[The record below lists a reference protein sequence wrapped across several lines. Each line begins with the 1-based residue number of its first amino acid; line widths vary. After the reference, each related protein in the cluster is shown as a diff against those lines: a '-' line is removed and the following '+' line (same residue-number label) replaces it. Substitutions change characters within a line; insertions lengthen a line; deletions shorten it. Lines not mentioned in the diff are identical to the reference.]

1 MDDFE
6 GLITYEEVID
16 SSIHSYYNVEEGTYK
31 ILFDKYNLC
40 YLFGDNDNLIYELN
54 DSKSYSILRR
64 IKDLNLNSKTI
75 NISEHNYLDYNVKLI
90 IMINNDNKEIFIQ
103 TPSEELIFI
112 DEINITL
119 NLKPSSEY
127 IITNFEKSKYSGII
141 TTSTGQKY
149 YICRRLLD
157 ILQRYFKCKNNKI
170 TCVYN
175 NKEEIP
181 KLTLITNQW
190 DEFKNIQGEYIPIL
204 RQRLKIEIG
213 EKKFSFYVNNFDRIN
228 YNKEH
233 SYCFSVVYVYNS
245 CIYGY
250 EYQEDKY
257 YNLTSKKLII
267 ADNLDKELE
276 KKITNMEVIDE
287 YAYLKSNGEDRGLAL
302 IIEQESDGTFGNKLI
317 AGNLPK
323 AFETTLDILLLQDNK
338 PKIIYNDDVIID
350 FD

>member
-40 YLFGDNDNLIYELN
+40 YLFDNNDNLIYELN

-64 IKDLNLNSKTI
+64 IKDLNLNGKTI
-75 NISEHNYLDYNVKLI
+75 NISEHKYLDYNVKLI
-90 IMINNDNKEIFIQ
+90 CMMNINIKEIFIQ
-103 TPSEELIFI
+103 TPNEELIFI

-204 RQRLKIEIG
+204 RQRLKMEIG
-213 EKKFSFYVNNFDRIN
+213 EKKFSFYVNNSDFIN
-228 YNKEH
+228 NKEH
-233 SYCFSVVYVYNS
+233 LYRFSAVYIHDDNIFAYD
-245 CIYGY
+245 ITK
-250 EYQEDKY
+250 DKY
-257 YNLTSKKLII
+257 YYLNGDDI
-267 ADNLDKELE
+267 ALLMLNNID
-276 KKITNMEVIDE
+276 KKINHDFNNGM
-287 YAYLKSNGEDRGLAL
+287 YLDLYTCIIKNNEKQCINIEDNPKE
-302 IIEQESDGTFGNKLI
+302 IKYYFVKLEDDSF
-317 AGNLPK
+317 K
-323 AFETTLDILLLQDNK
+323 TVLDISLLQDNK